1 MNEIVIT
8 LLLLTVGKSKT
19 TVNCTNVGRIKTTSC
34 VIDFRMPC
42 KITAL
47 CIYGNV
53 LFYQRE

>member
-8 LLLLTVGKSKT
+8 LLLLTVGKSNT
-19 TVNCTNVGRIKTTSC
+19 IVNCTSVRRIKTASC
-34 VIDFRMPC
+34 VIDFRMTC

-47 CIYGNV
+47 CIYVNV